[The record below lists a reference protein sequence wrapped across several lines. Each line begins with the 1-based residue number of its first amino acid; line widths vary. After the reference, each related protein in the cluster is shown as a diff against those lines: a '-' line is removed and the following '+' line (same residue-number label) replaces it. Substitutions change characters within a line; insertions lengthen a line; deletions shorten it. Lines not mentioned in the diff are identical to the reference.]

1 MRRRAPEWTG
11 TSPCS
16 LFADVNPCARAW
28 RPNGAASV
36 AYNRQSMDRTS
47 HSPARLRRPPSR
59 CAVSLLAGFLL
70 VGTAAAS
77 AQERP
82 PGTPRAI
89 FEESVHVKVINVQV
103 FVRDKDGNPVTGLTR
118 KDFILKEEKDPVTIT
133 NFYEFQDRLK
143 VTDVPGVVLEEP
155 EVRFVDRPGL
165 ERRSRVVP
173 ADERLHLVIYIDHMN
188 IRPQNRNRVFR
199 YVREFLRKDV
209 TRDDLVMLLSYNRS
223 VKVERD
229 FTSDPQMIANALY
242 ELEKHTGGRTQWDS
256 DRADII
262 RDISEEDRHYEY
274 VQGRVRIYSQSIYND
289 MQFTIDGLKD
299 TVVSLAGL
307 PGRKAFMYVSDGLP
321 MRAGADMWQALDE
334 RGRSVDSLSYNQNFF
349 LDSLQYDSSRRF
361 TDLVD
366 TANANEVSFYT
377 IVAAGPMGINS
388 RDASMQGMAFSS
400 NIDSVA
406 RDNVHSSVM
415 YMAEETGGQYIVN
428 TNNFRDGLNRI
439 ALDFTS
445 YYSLGFQPGHA
456 GTGRRY
462 KLSVELTNE
471 AKRRLGLRDRNLRH
485 RQSYRDKSIDTE
497 MTEGTLA
504 ALKLGY
510 EKNDLEISLVKS
522 DEIRRE
528 EQGLYTVHVDVRVPI
543 GEMTLVP
550 VGTAG
555 EHLLRARVW
564 VQALASNGDISPPQ
578 VEPFE
583 LTIPASDLERARESF
598 YTYTLPLIMKE
609 GDQRLTIAVRDE
621 VAGQTSF
628 ITRNLRVGA

>member
-1 MRRRAPEWTG
+1 MLVLRAG
-11 TSPCS
+11 C
-16 LFADVNPCARAW
+16 LIV
-28 RPNGAASV
+28 G
-36 AYNRQSMDRTS
+36 
-47 HSPARLRRPPSR
+47 
-59 CAVSLLAGFLL
+59 SLLTGAVAGQ
-70 VGTAAAS
+70 VREGS
-77 AQERP
+77 SEP
-82 PGTPRAI
+82 PRAT
-89 FEESVHVKVINVQV
+89 FLESVHVKVVDVQV

-118 KDFILKEEKDPVTIT
+118 KDFILREEKDPVTIT
-133 NFYEFQDRLK
+133 NFYEVQDRVK
-143 VTDVPGVVLEEP
+143 VSDVPGLVPEEP

-165 ERRSRVVP
+165 ERRRVVVP
-173 ADERLHLVIYIDHMN
+173 EDERLNLVIYIDHMN

-209 TRDDLVMLLSYNRS
+209 TRDDRVMLLSYNRS

-262 RDISEEDRHYEY
+262 RDIGEEDRHYEY
-274 VQGRVRIYSQSIYND
+274 VQGRVRIYSQSIFND
-289 MQFTIDGLKD
+289 MQFTLDGLKD
-299 TVVSLAGL
+299 TVISLAGL

-334 RGRSVDSLSYNQNFF
+334 RGRAVDSLSYNQNFF

-361 TDLVD
+361 SDLVD

-377 IVAAGPMGINS
+377 VVAAGPMGINS

-406 RDNVHSSVM
+406 RDNMHSSVM

-445 YYSLGFQPGHA
+445 FYSLGFQPGHA

-462 KLSVELTNE
+462 KLRVELTNE
-471 AKRRLGLRDRNLRH
+471 AKRRLGLRDRNVRH
-485 RQSYRDKSIDTE
+485 RLSYRDKSIDTE

-510 EKNDLEISLVKS
+510 EKNDLDITLVKS

-528 EQGLYTVHVDVRVPI
+528 ERGLYTVHLDVRVPI

-583 LTIPASDLERARESF
+583 LTIPAEDLERARESF

-621 VAGQTSF
+621 VAGETSF

>member
-1 MRRRAPEWTG
+1 
-11 TSPCS
+11 
-16 LFADVNPCARAW
+16 
-28 RPNGAASV
+28 
-36 AYNRQSMDRTS
+36 MDRTPHVS
-47 HSPARLRRPPSR
+47 HRSPLRCTAS
-59 CAVSLLAGFLL
+59 SLAGLL
-70 VGTAAAS
+70 LIGTATIS
-77 AQERP
+77 AQERTSE
-82 PGTPRAI
+82 TPRAI
-89 FEESVHVKVINVQV
+89 FEESVHVKVVNVQV

-118 KDFILKEEKDPVTIT
+118 KDFILREEKDPVTIT
-133 NFYEFQDRLK
+133 NFYEVQDRVK
-143 VTDVPGVVLEEP
+143 VSDVPGLVPEEP

-165 ERRSRVVP
+165 ERRRVIVP
-173 ADERLHLVIYIDHMN
+173 EDERLNLVIYIDHMN

-209 TRDDLVMLLSYNRS
+209 TRDDRVMLLSYNRS

-262 RDISEEDRHYEY
+262 RDIGEEDRHYEY

-289 MQFTIDGLKD
+289 MQFTLDGLKD
-299 TVVSLAGL
+299 TVISLAGL

-334 RGRSVDSLSYNQNFF
+334 RGRAVDSLSYNQNFF

-361 TDLVD
+361 SDLVD

-377 IVAAGPMGINS
+377 VVAAGPMGINS

-406 RDNVHSSVM
+406 RDNMHSSVM

-445 YYSLGFQPGHA
+445 FYSIGFQPGHA
-456 GTGRRY
+456 GTGRKY
-462 KLSVELTNE
+462 KLRVELTNE
-471 AKRRLGLRDRNLRH
+471 AKRRLDLRDRNVRH
-485 RQSYRDKSIDTE
+485 RLSYRDKSIDTE

-510 EKNDLEISLVKS
+510 EKNDLDISLVKS

-528 EQGLYTVHVDVRVPI
+528 EQGLYTVHLDVRVPI

-550 VGTAG
+550 VGTVG
-555 EHLLRARVW
+555 DHLLRARVW
-564 VQALASNGDISPPQ
+564 VQALASNGDISQPQ

-583 LTIPASDLERARESF
+583 LTIPAADLERARESY

>member
-1 MRRRAPEWTG
+1 MVRSFRQAPASHAAHLIAG
-11 TSPCS
+11 LLLS
-16 LFADVNPCARAW
+16 
-28 RPNGAASV
+28 GAA
-36 AYNRQSMDRTS
+36 
-47 HSPARLRRPPSR
+47 
-59 CAVSLLAGFLL
+59 
-70 VGTAAAS
+70 AAL
-77 AQERP
+77 AQEGRSE
-82 PGTPRAI
+82 TPRAV
-89 FEESVHVKVINVQV
+89 FEESVHVKVVNVQV
-103 FVRDKDGNPVTGLTR
+103 FVRDGEGNPVTGLTR
-118 KDFILKEEKDPVTIT
+118 DDFILREQKDPVTIT
-133 NFYEFQDRLK
+133 NFYEVEDRVK
-143 VTDVPGVVLEEP
+143 VGDVPGLVPDDP
-155 EVRFVDRPGL
+155 EIRFVDRPGL
-165 ERRSRVVP
+165 ERRRRVVP
-173 ADERLHLVIYIDHMN
+173 EDERLHLVIYIDHMN

-199 YVREFLRKDV
+199 YVREFLRKDL
-209 TRDDLVMLLSYNRS
+209 TRDDRVMLLSYNRS

-229 FTSDPQMIANALY
+229 FTTDPQMIANALY
-242 ELEKHTGGRTQWDS
+242 DLEKHTGGRTQWDS

-262 RDISEEDRHYEY
+262 RDIGEEDRFYEY
-274 VQGRVRIYSQSIYND
+274 VQGRVRIYSQTIYND
-289 MQFTIDGLKD
+289 MQFTLDGLKD

-321 MRAGADMWQALDE
+321 MRAGADLWEALDQ
-334 RGRSVDSLSYNQNFF
+334 RGRSVDSLSYNQNSY

-361 TDLVD
+361 SDLVD

-388 RDASMQGMAFSS
+388 RDASMQGMAFTS

-415 YMAEETGGQYIVN
+415 YMADETGGQYIVN

-462 KLSVELTNE
+462 RLEVVLTPE
-471 AKRRLGLRDRNLRH
+471 AKRRLGLKDRHVRH
-485 RQSYRDKSIDTE
+485 RLSYRDKSIDTE

-510 EKNDLEISLVKS
+510 EKNDLDIALVKRE
-522 DEIRRE
+522 EIRRE

-550 VGTAG
+550 VGTVG
-555 EHLLRARVW
+555 DHLLRARVW
-564 VQALASNGDISPPQ
+564 VQALASNGDISPPS

-583 LTIPASDLERARESF
+583 LTIPPEDLERAKESY

-628 ITRNLRVGA
+628 ITRTLRVGA

>member
-1 MRRRAPEWTG
+1 MVRPFRKVPLLYAAAVIAGLPLIGAVAVPAQESAVEAAPE
-11 TSPCS
+11 
-16 LFADVNPCARAW
+16 R
-28 RPNGAASV
+28 
-36 AYNRQSMDRTS
+36 
-47 HSPARLRRPPSR
+47 
-59 CAVSLLAGFLL
+59 
-70 VGTAAAS
+70 
-77 AQERP
+77 
-82 PGTPRAI
+82 PRAT
-89 FEESVHVKVINVQV
+89 FLETVHVKVINVQV
-103 FVRDKDGNPVTGLTR
+103 FVRDKEGNPVTGLTR
-118 KDFILKEEKDPVTIT
+118 KDFVLKEQKDPVTIT
-133 NFYEFQDRLK
+133 NFYEVHDRVK
-143 VTDVPGVVLEEP
+143 VSDVPGLVPDEP

-165 ERRSRVVP
+165 ERRGRVVP
-173 ADERLHLVIYIDHMN
+173 EDERLNLVIYIDHLN

-209 TRDDLVMLLSYNRS
+209 TRDDRVMLLSYNRS

-229 FTSDPQMIANALY
+229 FTTDPQMIANALY

-262 RDISEEDRHYEY
+262 RDIGEENRHYEY
-274 VQGRVRIYSQSIYND
+274 VQGRVRIYAQSIFND

-299 TVVSLAGL
+299 SVVSLAGL

-321 MRAGADMWQALDE
+321 MRAGADMFSALDE
-334 RGRSVDSLSYNQNFF
+334 RGRSVDSGSYNQNFF

-361 TDLVD
+361 QDLVD

-377 IVAAGPMGINS
+377 VDASGPMGINS

-406 RDNVHSSVM
+406 RDNMHSSVM

-445 YYSLGFQPGHA
+445 YYSLGFQPAHA

-462 KLSVELTNE
+462 RLDVELTDE
-471 AKRRLGLRDRNLRH
+471 AKRRLGLKRDRYVRH
-485 RQSYRDKSIDTE
+485 RLSYRDKSIDTE

-510 EKNDLEISLVKS
+510 EKNDLDITLIKS

-528 EQGLYTVHVDVRVPI
+528 EKGLYTVHLDVRVPI

-550 VGTAG
+550 VGTVG

-583 LTIPASDLERARESF
+583 LTIPAEDLERARESF

-628 ITRNLRVGA
+628 ITRTLRVGA

>member
-1 MRRRAPEWTG
+1 MAGPLRQVLVLRAG
-11 TSPCS
+11 C
-16 LFADVNPCARAW
+16 LIF
-28 RPNGAASV
+28 G
-36 AYNRQSMDRTS
+36 
-47 HSPARLRRPPSR
+47 
-59 CAVSLLAGFLL
+59 SLLTGAVAGQ
-70 VGTAAAS
+70 VREGS
-77 AQERP
+77 SEP
-82 PGTPRAI
+82 PRAT
-89 FEESVHVKVINVQV
+89 FLESVHVKVVNVQV

-118 KDFILKEEKDPVTIT
+118 KDFILREEKDPVTIT
-133 NFYEFQDRLK
+133 NFYEVQDRVK
-143 VTDVPGVVLEEP
+143 VSDVPGLVPEEP
-155 EVRFVDRPGL
+155 EIRFVDRPGL
-165 ERRSRVVP
+165 ERRRVVVP
-173 ADERLHLVIYIDHMN
+173 EDERLNLVIYIDHMN

-209 TRDDLVMLLSYNRS
+209 TRDDRVMLLSYNRS

-262 RDISEEDRHYEY
+262 RDIGEEDRHYEY
-274 VQGRVRIYSQSIYND
+274 VQGRVRIYSQSIFND
-289 MQFTIDGLKD
+289 MQFTLDGLKD
-299 TVVSLAGL
+299 TVISLAGL

-334 RGRSVDSLSYNQNFF
+334 RGRTVDSLSYNQNFF

-361 TDLVD
+361 QDLVD
-366 TANANEVSFYT
+366 TANGNEVSFYT
-377 IVAAGPMGINS
+377 VVAAGPMGINS

-462 KLSVELTNE
+462 KLRVELTNE
-471 AKRRLGLRDRNLRH
+471 AKRRLGLRDRNVRH
-485 RQSYRDKSIDTE
+485 RLSYRDKSIDTE

-510 EKNDLEISLVKS
+510 EKNDLDITLVKS

-528 EQGLYTVHVDVRVPI
+528 ERGLYTVHLDVRVPI

-583 LTIPASDLERARESF
+583 VTIPAEDLERARESF
-598 YTYTLPLIMKE
+598 YTYRLPLIMKE

-621 VAGQTSF
+621 VAGETSF

>member
-1 MRRRAPEWTG
+1 MVRPFRQAPVPHAAYLIAG
-11 TSPCS
+11 LLIGAVAVP
-16 LFADVNPCARAW
+16 AQD
-28 RPNGAASV
+28 RPS
-36 AYNRQSMDRTS
+36 Q
-47 HSPARLRRPPSR
+47 
-59 CAVSLLAGFLL
+59 
-70 VGTAAAS
+70 
-77 AQERP
+77 
-82 PGTPRAI
+82 TPRAT
-89 FEESVHVKVINVQV
+89 FEESVHIKVVNVQV
-103 FVRDKDGNPVTGLTR
+103 FVRDKEGNPVTGLTR
-118 KDFILKEEKDPVTIT
+118 NDFVLEEEKDPVPIS
-133 NFYEFQDRLK
+133 NFYEVQDRVK
-143 VTDVPGVVLEEP
+143 VSDVPGLVPDEP

-165 ERRSRVVP
+165 ERRGRVVP
-173 ADERLHLVIYIDHMN
+173 EDERLNLVIYIDHLN

-209 TRDDLVMLLSYNRS
+209 TRDDRVMLVSYNRS
-223 VKVERD
+223 VKVERE

-262 RDISEEDRHYEY
+262 RDIGEENRHYEY
-274 VQGRVRIYSQSIYND
+274 VQGRVRIYAQSIFND

-299 TVVSLAGL
+299 TVISLAGM

-321 MRAGADMWQALDE
+321 MRAGADMFSALDE
-334 RGRSVDSLSYNQNFF
+334 RGRAVDSGSYNQNFF

-361 TDLVD
+361 SDLVD

-377 IVAAGPMGINS
+377 VVAAGPMGINS

-415 YMAEETGGQYIVN
+415 YMADETGGQYIVN

-462 KLSVELTNE
+462 RLNVELTDE
-471 AKRRLGLRDRNLRH
+471 AKRRLGLKRDRFVRH
-485 RQSYRDKSIDTE
+485 RLSYRDKSIDTE
-497 MTEGTLA
+497 MAEGTLA

-510 EKNDLEISLVKS
+510 EKNDLDITLVKA

-528 EQGLYTVHVDVRVPI
+528 ERGLYTVHVDVRVPI

-550 VGTAG
+550 VGTVG

-564 VQALASNGDISPPQ
+564 VQALASNGDISSPQ

-583 LTIPASDLERARESF
+583 VTIPAEDLERARESF

-628 ITRNLRVGA
+628 ITRTLRIGV

>member
-1 MRRRAPEWTG
+1 
-11 TSPCS
+11 
-16 LFADVNPCARAW
+16 
-28 RPNGAASV
+28 
-36 AYNRQSMDRTS
+36 
-47 HSPARLRRPPSR
+47 
-59 CAVSLLAGFLL
+59 LLLI
-70 VGTAAAS
+70 GTAAVS
-77 AQERP
+77 AQERTSE
-82 PGTPRAI
+82 TPRAI
-89 FEESVHVKVINVQV
+89 FEESVHVKVVNVQV

-118 KDFILKEEKDPVTIT
+118 KDFILREEKDPVTIT
-133 NFYEFQDRLK
+133 NFYEVQDRVK
-143 VTDVPGVVLEEP
+143 VSDVPGLVPEEP

-165 ERRSRVVP
+165 ERRRVVVP
-173 ADERLHLVIYIDHMN
+173 EDERLNLVIYIDHMN

-209 TRDDLVMLLSYNRS
+209 TRDDRVMLLSYNRS

-262 RDISEEDRHYEY
+262 RDIGEEDRHYEY

-289 MQFTIDGLKD
+289 MQFTLDGLKD
-299 TVVSLAGL
+299 TVISLAGL

-334 RGRSVDSLSYNQNFF
+334 RGRAVDSLSYNQNFF

-361 TDLVD
+361 SDLVD

-377 IVAAGPMGINS
+377 VVAAGPMGINS

-406 RDNVHSSVM
+406 RDNMHSSVM

-445 YYSLGFQPGHA
+445 FYSIGFQPGHA
-456 GTGRRY
+456 GTGRKY
-462 KLSVELTNE
+462 KLRVELTNE
-471 AKRRLGLRDRNLRH
+471 AKRRLDLRDRNVRH
-485 RQSYRDKSIDTE
+485 RLSYRDKSIDTE

-510 EKNDLEISLVKS
+510 EKNDLDISLVKS

-528 EQGLYTVHVDVRVPI
+528 EQGLYTVHLDVRVPI

-550 VGTAG
+550 VGTVG
-555 EHLLRARVW
+555 DHLLRARVW
-564 VQALASNGDISPPQ
+564 VQALASNGDISQPQ

-583 LTIPASDLERARESF
+583 LTIPAADLERARESY

>member
-1 MRRRAPEWTG
+1 
-11 TSPCS
+11 
-16 LFADVNPCARAW
+16 
-28 RPNGAASV
+28 
-36 AYNRQSMDRTS
+36 MDRTV
-47 HSPARLRRPPSR
+47 RPSR
-59 CAVSLLAGFLL
+59 TSPGGALRCLAPRSAGLPQAAWLPLLLLAA
-70 VGTAAAS
+70 VAAS
-77 AQERP
+77 AQEPP
-82 PGTPRAI
+82 PGTPRAV
-89 FEESVHVKVINVQV
+89 FEESVHVKVVNVQV

-118 KDFILKEEKDPVTIT
+118 KDFILREEKDPVTIT
-133 NFYEFQDRLK
+133 NFHEVRERVK
-143 VTDVPGVVLEEP
+143 VSDVPGIVPEEP
-155 EVRFVDRPGL
+155 EIRFEDRPGL
-165 ERRSRVVP
+165 ERRRRVVP
-173 ADERLHLVIYIDHMN
+173 VDERLHLVIYIDHMN

-242 ELEKHTGGRTQWDS
+242 DLEKHTGGRTQWDS

-262 RDISEEDRHYEY
+262 RDIGEEDRHYEY
-274 VQGRVRIYSQSIYND
+274 VQGRVRIYSQSIFND

-307 PGRKAFMYVSDGLP
+307 PGRKAFLYVSDGLP
-321 MRAGADMWQALDE
+321 MRAGADMWEALDQ
-334 RGRSVDSLSYNQNFF
+334 RGRTVDSLSYDSNFY

-361 TDLVD
+361 SDLVD

-406 RDNVHSSVM
+406 RENMHSTVM
-415 YMAEETGGQYIVN
+415 YMADETGGQYVVN

-445 YYSLGFQPGHA
+445 FYSLGFQPGHA

-462 KLSVELTNE
+462 KLKVELTNE
-471 AKRRLGLRDRNLRH
+471 AKRRLGLRDRHVRH
-485 RQSYRDKSIDTE
+485 RVSYRDKSIDTE

-510 EKNDLEISLVKS
+510 EKNDLDISLVKA
-522 DEIRRE
+522 DEIRRQ

-550 VGTAG
+550 VGTVG
-555 EHLLRARVW
+555 DHLLRARVW
-564 VQALASNGDISPPQ
+564 VQALASNGDISQPQ

-583 LTIPASDLERARESF
+583 LTIPAADLERARESF

-621 VAGQTSF
+621 VAGETSF

>member
-1 MRRRAPEWTG
+1 MLVLRAGCLIFGLLLTG
-11 TSPCS
+11 
-16 LFADVNPCARAW
+16 A
-28 RPNGAASV
+28 V
-36 AYNRQSMDRTS
+36 AGQVREGSS
-47 HSPARLRRPPSR
+47 EP
-59 CAVSLLAGFLL
+59 
-70 VGTAAAS
+70 
-77 AQERP
+77 
-82 PGTPRAI
+82 PRAT
-89 FEESVHVKVINVQV
+89 FLESVHVKVVNVQV
-103 FVRDKDGNPVTGLTR
+103 FVRDKDGNPVKGLTR
-118 KDFILKEEKDPVTIT
+118 KDFILREEKDPVTIT
-133 NFYEFQDRLK
+133 NFYEVQDRVK
-143 VTDVPGVVLEEP
+143 VSDVPGLVPEEP

-165 ERRSRVVP
+165 ERRRVVVP
-173 ADERLHLVIYIDHMN
+173 EDERLNLVIYIDHMN

-209 TRDDLVMLLSYNRS
+209 TRDDRVMLLSYNRS

-262 RDISEEDRHYEY
+262 RDIGEEDRHYEY
-274 VQGRVRIYSQSIYND
+274 VQGRVRIYSQSIFND
-289 MQFTIDGLKD
+289 MQFTLDGLKD
-299 TVVSLAGL
+299 TVISLAGL

-334 RGRSVDSLSYNQNFF
+334 RGRAVDSLSYNQNFF

-361 TDLVD
+361 SDLVD

-406 RDNVHSSVM
+406 RDNMHSSVM

-445 YYSLGFQPGHA
+445 FYSLGFQPGHA

-462 KLSVELTNE
+462 KLRVELTNE
-471 AKRRLGLRDRNLRH
+471 AKRRLGLRDRNVRH
-485 RQSYRDKSIDTE
+485 RLSYRDKSIDTE

-510 EKNDLEISLVKS
+510 EKNDLDITLVKS

-528 EQGLYTVHVDVRVPI
+528 ERGLYTVHLDVRVPI

-583 LTIPASDLERARESF
+583 LTIPAEDLERARESF

-621 VAGQTSF
+621 VAGETSF

>member
-1 MRRRAPEWTG
+1 MVRSFRQAPASHAAYLIAG
-11 TSPCS
+11 
-16 LFADVNPCARAW
+16 LLLI
-28 RPNGAASV
+28 GAAG
-36 AYNRQSMDRTS
+36 A
-47 HSPARLRRPPSR
+47 L
-59 CAVSLLAGFLL
+59 
-70 VGTAAAS
+70 
-77 AQERP
+77 AQEGP
-82 PGTPRAI
+82 SETPRAV
-89 FEESVHVKVINVQV
+89 FEESVHVKVVNVQV
-103 FVRDKDGNPVTGLTR
+103 FVRDGDGNPVTGLTR
-118 KDFILKEEKDPVTIT
+118 DDFILREQKDPVTIT
-133 NFYEFQDRLK
+133 NFYEVEDRVK
-143 VTDVPGVVLEEP
+143 VGDVPGLVPDDP
-155 EVRFVDRPGL
+155 EIRFVDRPGL
-165 ERRSRVVP
+165 ERRRRVVP
-173 ADERLHLVIYIDHMN
+173 EDERLHLVIYIDHMN

-199 YVREFLRKDV
+199 YVREFLRKDL
-209 TRDDLVMLLSYNRS
+209 TRDDRVMLLSYNRS

-229 FTSDPQMIANALY
+229 FTTDPQMIANALY
-242 ELEKHTGGRTQWDS
+242 DLEKHTGGRTQWDS

-262 RDISEEDRHYEY
+262 RDIGEEDRFYEY
-274 VQGRVRIYSQSIYND
+274 VQGRVRIYSQTIYND
-289 MQFTIDGLKD
+289 MQFTLDGLKD

-321 MRAGADMWQALDE
+321 MRAGADLWEALDQ
-334 RGRSVDSLSYNQNFF
+334 RGRSVDSLSYNQNSY

-361 TDLVD
+361 SDLVD

-388 RDASMQGMAFSS
+388 RDASMQGMAFTS

-415 YMAEETGGQYIVN
+415 YMADETGGQYIVN

-462 KLSVELTNE
+462 RLEVVLTPE
-471 AKRRLGLRDRNLRH
+471 AKRRLGLKDRHVRH
-485 RQSYRDKSIDTE
+485 RLSYRDKSIDTE

-510 EKNDLEISLVKS
+510 EKNDLDIALVKRE
-522 DEIRRE
+522 EIRRE

-550 VGTAG
+550 VGTVG
-555 EHLLRARVW
+555 DHLLRARVW
-564 VQALASNGDISPPQ
+564 VQALASNGDISPPS

-583 LTIPASDLERARESF
+583 LTIPPEDLERAKESY

-628 ITRNLRVGA
+628 ITRTLRVGA

>member
-1 MRRRAPEWTG
+1 MAGPHRQRLVLRAG
-11 TSPCS
+11 C
-16 LFADVNPCARAW
+16 LIF
-28 RPNGAASV
+28 G
-36 AYNRQSMDRTS
+36 
-47 HSPARLRRPPSR
+47 
-59 CAVSLLAGFLL
+59 SLLTGAVAGQ
-70 VGTAAAS
+70 VREGS
-77 AQERP
+77 SEP
-82 PGTPRAI
+82 PRAT
-89 FEESVHVKVINVQV
+89 FLESVHVKVVNVQV

-118 KDFILKEEKDPVTIT
+118 KDFILREEKDPVTIT
-133 NFYEFQDRLK
+133 NFYEVQDRVK
-143 VTDVPGVVLEEP
+143 VSDVPGLVPEEP

-165 ERRSRVVP
+165 ERRRVVVP
-173 ADERLHLVIYIDHMN
+173 EDERLNLVIYIDHMN

-209 TRDDLVMLLSYNRS
+209 TRDDRVMLLSYNRS

-262 RDISEEDRHYEY
+262 RDIGEEDRHYEY
-274 VQGRVRIYSQSIYND
+274 VQGRVRIYSQSIFND
-289 MQFTIDGLKD
+289 MQFTLDGLKD
-299 TVVSLAGL
+299 TVISLAGL

-334 RGRSVDSLSYNQNFF
+334 RGRTVDSLSYNQNFF

-361 TDLVD
+361 QDLVD
-366 TANANEVSFYT
+366 TANGNEVSFYT
-377 IVAAGPMGINS
+377 VVAAGPMGINS

-445 YYSLGFQPGHA
+445 FYSLGFQPGHA
-456 GTGRRY
+456 GTGRKY
-462 KLSVELTNE
+462 KLRVELTNE
-471 AKRRLGLRDRNLRH
+471 AKRRLGLRDRNVRH
-485 RQSYRDKSIDTE
+485 RLSYRDKSIDTE

-510 EKNDLEISLVKS
+510 EKNDLDITLVKS

-528 EQGLYTVHVDVRVPI
+528 ERGLYTVHLDVRVPI

-583 LTIPASDLERARESF
+583 LTIPAEDLERARESF

-621 VAGQTSF
+621 VAGETSF

>member
-1 MRRRAPEWTG
+1 MLVLRAGCLIFGLLLT
-11 TSPCS
+11 
-16 LFADVNPCARAW
+16 
-28 RPNGAASV
+28 GAA
-36 AYNRQSMDRTS
+36 
-47 HSPARLRRPPSR
+47 
-59 CAVSLLAGFLL
+59 AGQ
-70 VGTAAAS
+70 VREGS
-77 AQERP
+77 SEP
-82 PGTPRAI
+82 PRAT
-89 FEESVHVKVINVQV
+89 FLESVHVKVVNVQV
-103 FVRDKDGNPVTGLTR
+103 FVRDKDGNPVKGLTR
-118 KDFILKEEKDPVTIT
+118 KDFILREEKDPVTIT
-133 NFYEFQDRLK
+133 NFYEVQDRVK
-143 VTDVPGVVLEEP
+143 VSDVPGLVPEEP

-165 ERRSRVVP
+165 ERRRVVVP
-173 ADERLHLVIYIDHMN
+173 EDERLNLVIYIDHMN

-209 TRDDLVMLLSYNRS
+209 TRDDRVMLLSYNRS

-274 VQGRVRIYSQSIYND
+274 VQGRVRIYSQSIFND

-361 TDLVD
+361 SDLVD

-445 YYSLGFQPGHA
+445 FYSLGFQPGHA

-462 KLSVELTNE
+462 KLRVELTNE
-471 AKRRLGLRDRNLRH
+471 AKRRLGLRDRNVRH
-485 RQSYRDKSIDTE
+485 RLSYRDKSIDTE

-528 EQGLYTVHVDVRVPI
+528 EQGLYTVHLDVRVPI

-550 VGTAG
+550 VGTVG
-555 EHLLRARVW
+555 EHLMRARVW

-583 LTIPASDLERARESF
+583 LTIPAEDLERARESF

>member
-1 MRRRAPEWTG
+1 MVRPFRQAPVPQAAYLIAG
-11 TSPCS
+11 LLIGAVAVP
-16 LFADVNPCARAW
+16 AQD
-28 RPNGAASV
+28 RPS
-36 AYNRQSMDRTS
+36 Q
-47 HSPARLRRPPSR
+47 
-59 CAVSLLAGFLL
+59 
-70 VGTAAAS
+70 
-77 AQERP
+77 
-82 PGTPRAI
+82 TPRAT
-89 FEESVHVKVINVQV
+89 FEESVHIKVVNVQV
-103 FVRDKDGNPVTGLTR
+103 FVRDKEGNPVTGLTR
-118 KDFILKEEKDPVTIT
+118 NDFVLEEEKDPVPIS
-133 NFYEFQDRLK
+133 NFYEVQDRVK
-143 VTDVPGVVLEEP
+143 VSDVPGLVPDEP

-165 ERRSRVVP
+165 ERRGRVVP
-173 ADERLHLVIYIDHMN
+173 EDERLNLVIYIDHLN

-209 TRDDLVMLLSYNRS
+209 TRDDRVMLLSYNRS

-262 RDISEEDRHYEY
+262 RDIGEENRHYEY
-274 VQGRVRIYSQSIYND
+274 VQGRVRIYAQSIFND

-299 TVVSLAGL
+299 TVISLAGM

-321 MRAGADMWQALDE
+321 MRAGADMFSALDE
-334 RGRSVDSLSYNQNFF
+334 RGRAVDSGSYNQNFF

-361 TDLVD
+361 SDLVD

-377 IVAAGPMGINS
+377 VVAAGPMGINS

-415 YMAEETGGQYIVN
+415 YMADETGGQYIVN

-462 KLSVELTNE
+462 RLNVELTDE
-471 AKRRLGLRDRNLRH
+471 AKRRLGLKRDRFVRH
-485 RQSYRDKSIDTE
+485 RLSYRDKSIDTE
-497 MTEGTLA
+497 MAEGTLA

-510 EKNDLEISLVKS
+510 EKNDLDITLVKA

-528 EQGLYTVHVDVRVPI
+528 ERGLYTVHVDVRVPI

-550 VGTAG
+550 VGTVG

-564 VQALASNGDISPPQ
+564 VQALASNGDISSPQ

-583 LTIPASDLERARESF
+583 VTIPAEDLERARESF

-628 ITRNLRVGA
+628 ITRTLRIGV

>member
-1 MRRRAPEWTG
+1 MVRSLRQAPLLYT
-11 TSPCS
+11 
-16 LFADVNPCARAW
+16 
-28 RPNGAASV
+28 AALIAGLPLIGSV
-36 AYNRQSMDRTS
+36 AVPAQE
-47 HSPARLRRPPSR
+47 SPAQAPS
-59 CAVSLLAGFLL
+59 
-70 VGTAAAS
+70 
-77 AQERP
+77 Q
-82 PGTPRAI
+82 TPRAT
-89 FEESVHVKVINVQV
+89 FEESVHVKVVNVQV
-103 FVRDKDGNPVTGLTR
+103 FVRDKDRNPVTGLTR
-118 KDFILKEEKDPVTIT
+118 KDFVLREEKDPVTIT
-133 NFYEFQDRLK
+133 NFYEVNERVK
-143 VTDVPGVVLEEP
+143 VSDVPGLVPDEP

-165 ERRSRVVP
+165 ERRRRVVP
-173 ADERLHLVIYIDHMN
+173 EDERLNLVIYIDHLN

-209 TRDDLVMLLSYNRS
+209 TRDDRVMLLSYNRS

-262 RDISEEDRHYEY
+262 RDIGEEDRHYEY
-274 VQGRVRIYSQSIYND
+274 VQGRVRIYAQSIFND

-299 TVVSLAGL
+299 TVLSLAGL

-321 MRAGADMWQALDE
+321 MRAGADMFEALDQ
-334 RGRSVDSLSYNQNFF
+334 RGRAVDSGSYNQNSF

-361 TDLVD
+361 SDLVD
-366 TANANEVSFYT
+366 AANANEVSFYT
-377 IVAAGPMGINS
+377 VVAAGPMGINS

-406 RDNVHSSVM
+406 RDNMHSSVM
-415 YMAEETGGQYIVN
+415 YMADETGGQYIVN

-462 KLSVELTNE
+462 RLNVELTDE
-471 AKRRLGLRDRNLRH
+471 AKRRLGLKRDRYVRH
-485 RQSYRDKSIDTE
+485 RLSYRDKSIDTE

-510 EKNDLEISLVKS
+510 EKNDLDITLVKA

-528 EQGLYTVHVDVRVPI
+528 ERGLYTVHVDVRVPI

-550 VGTAG
+550 VGTVG
-555 EHLLRARVW
+555 DHLLRARVW

-583 LTIPASDLERARESF
+583 ITIPAEDLERARESF
-598 YTYTLPLIMKE
+598 YTYRLPLIMKE

-628 ITRNLRVGA
+628 ITRTLRVGA

>member
-1 MRRRAPEWTG
+1 MLRAG
-11 TSPCS
+11 C
-16 LFADVNPCARAW
+16 LIF
-28 RPNGAASV
+28 G
-36 AYNRQSMDRTS
+36 
-47 HSPARLRRPPSR
+47 
-59 CAVSLLAGFLL
+59 SLLTGAVAGQ
-70 VGTAAAS
+70 VREGS
-77 AQERP
+77 SEP
-82 PGTPRAI
+82 PRAT
-89 FEESVHVKVINVQV
+89 FLESVHVKVVNVQV

-118 KDFILKEEKDPVTIT
+118 KDFILREEKDPVTIT
-133 NFYEFQDRLK
+133 NFYEVQDRVK
-143 VTDVPGVVLEEP
+143 VSDVPGLVPEEP

-165 ERRSRVVP
+165 ERRRVVVP
-173 ADERLHLVIYIDHMN
+173 EDERLNLVIYIDHMN

-209 TRDDLVMLLSYNRS
+209 TRDDRVMLLSYNRS

-262 RDISEEDRHYEY
+262 RDIGEEDRHYEY
-274 VQGRVRIYSQSIYND
+274 VQGRVRIYSQSIFND
-289 MQFTIDGLKD
+289 MQFTLDGLKD
-299 TVVSLAGL
+299 TVISLAGL

-334 RGRSVDSLSYNQNFF
+334 RGRAVDSLSYNQNFF

-361 TDLVD
+361 SDLVD

-377 IVAAGPMGINS
+377 VVAAGPMGINS

-406 RDNVHSSVM
+406 RDNMHSSVM

-445 YYSLGFQPGHA
+445 FYSLGFQPGHA

-462 KLSVELTNE
+462 KLRVELTNE
-471 AKRRLGLRDRNLRH
+471 AKRRLGLRDRNVRH
-485 RQSYRDKSIDTE
+485 RLSYRDKSIDTE

-510 EKNDLEISLVKS
+510 EKNDLDITLVKS

-528 EQGLYTVHVDVRVPI
+528 ERGLYTVHLDVRVPI

-583 LTIPASDLERARESF
+583 LTIPAEDLERARESF

-621 VAGQTSF
+621 VAGETSF

>member
-1 MRRRAPEWTG
+1 MAGPLRQVLVLRTG
-11 TSPCS
+11 F
-16 LFADVNPCARAW
+16 LIF
-28 RPNGAASV
+28 G
-36 AYNRQSMDRTS
+36 
-47 HSPARLRRPPSR
+47 
-59 CAVSLLAGFLL
+59 SLLTGAVAGQ
-70 VGTAAAS
+70 VREGS
-77 AQERP
+77 SEP
-82 PGTPRAI
+82 PRAT
-89 FEESVHVKVINVQV
+89 FLESVHVKVIGVQV

-118 KDFILKEEKDPVTIT
+118 KDFILREEKDPVTIT
-133 NFYEFQDRLK
+133 NFYEVQDRVK
-143 VTDVPGVVLEEP
+143 VSDVPGLVPEEP

-165 ERRSRVVP
+165 ERRRVVVP
-173 ADERLHLVIYIDHMN
+173 EDERLNLVIYIDHMN

-209 TRDDLVMLLSYNRS
+209 TRDDRVMLLSYNRS

-262 RDISEEDRHYEY
+262 RDIGEEDRHYEY
-274 VQGRVRIYSQSIYND
+274 VQGRVRIYSQSIFND
-289 MQFTIDGLKD
+289 MQFTLDGLKD
-299 TVVSLAGL
+299 TVISLAGL

-334 RGRSVDSLSYNQNFF
+334 RGRAVDSLSYNQNFF

-361 TDLVD
+361 SDLVD

-377 IVAAGPMGINS
+377 VVAAGPMGINS

-406 RDNVHSSVM
+406 RDNMHSSVM

-445 YYSLGFQPGHA
+445 FYSLGFQPGHA

-462 KLSVELTNE
+462 KLRVELTNE
-471 AKRRLGLRDRNLRH
+471 AKRRLGLRDRNVRH
-485 RQSYRDKSIDTE
+485 RLSYRDKSIDTE

-510 EKNDLEISLVKS
+510 EKNDLDITLVKS

-528 EQGLYTVHVDVRVPI
+528 ERGLYTVHLDVRVPI

-583 LTIPASDLERARESF
+583 LTIPAEDLERARESF

-621 VAGQTSF
+621 VAGETSF

>member
-1 MRRRAPEWTG
+1 MY
-11 TSPCS
+11 
-16 LFADVNPCARAW
+16 
-28 RPNGAASV
+28 RPF
-36 AYNRQSMDRTS
+36 RQV
-47 HSPARLRRPPSR
+47 P
-59 CAVSLLAGFLL
+59 LLY
-70 VGTAAAS
+70 AAALIAGLPLIGAVAVP

-82 PGTPRAI
+82 TQGRSQTPRAT
-89 FEESVHVKVINVQV
+89 FEESVHVKVVNVQV

-118 KDFILKEEKDPVTIT
+118 DDFVLREEKDPIKIT
-133 NFYEFQDRLK
+133 NFYEVNDRVK
-143 VTDVPGVVLEEP
+143 VSDVPGLVPDEP

-165 ERRSRVVP
+165 ERRGRVVP
-173 ADERLHLVIYIDHMN
+173 EDERLNLVIYIDHLN

-209 TRDDLVMLLSYNRS
+209 TREDRVMLLSYNRS
-223 VKVERD
+223 VKIERD

-262 RDISEEDRHYEY
+262 RDIGEENRHYEY
-274 VQGRVRIYSQSIYND
+274 VQGRVRIYAQMIYND

-299 TVVSLAGL
+299 TVISLAGL

-321 MRAGADMWQALDE
+321 MRAGADMFEALDQ
-334 RGRSVDSLSYNQNFF
+334 RGRSVDSGSYNQNFF

-361 TDLVD
+361 SDLVD
-366 TANANEVSFYT
+366 AANANEVSFYT
-377 IVAAGPMGINS
+377 VVAAGPMGINS

-415 YMAEETGGQYIVN
+415 YMADETGGQYIVN

-462 KLSVELTNE
+462 RIDIELTNE
-471 AKRRLGLRDRNLRH
+471 AKRRLGLKRDRFVRH
-485 RQSYRDKSIDTE
+485 RLSYRDKSIDTE

-510 EKNDLEISLVKS
+510 EKNDLDITLVKA

-528 EQGLYTVHVDVRVPI
+528 EEGLYTVHLDVRVPI

-550 VGTAG
+550 VGTVG

-564 VQALASNGDISPPQ
+564 VQALASNGDISTPQ

-583 LTIPASDLERARESF
+583 LTIPAEDLERARESF

-621 VAGQTSF
+621 AAGQTSF
-628 ITRNLRVGA
+628 ITRTLRVGA